1 MEIRS
6 QDEVMENIKSYAI
19 ALIEKQLEKK
29 QLDEDIKT
37 IKDNFKEEGV
47 PVSLVT
53 KVMNKI
59 KAKMKQSEA
68 DALEE
73 DIIMEK
79 LEADEVIQ
87 SNIAA
92 LIEK

>member
-79 LEADEVIQ
+79 LEADEDIQ